1 MHRSRHI
8 FEPSSGTNNNSTP
21 TNSSKDMTSPS
32 KETENKTFVLD
43 PCTEMWA
50 NTLRSDQTPDFFG
63 HARFHRKDGSNLGND
78 KNNNNRPKTAPGTR
92 SISNVQM
99 QQLTDRLMRPTIST
113 AKKLR
118 NRAENN
124 SNSNSENTQS
134 ISHRSASADP
144 KSKAFTKTN
153 SRSKISNQNKINN
166 NNSKKPICRPQ
177 TAMPASKPKKVIEKS
192 KSKPMNFA
200 QQRKAHDENMVE
212 NERVK
217 AQKPVGNRIPT
228 QKPKI
233 KNNADITPVQSTAEN
248 SETSGA
254 KMLLPGESLAASSLS
269 QTFKVS
275 YSEQTINSELE
286 VEENTQEENTPVPE
300 QEFPN
305 KNDEKTISSEQEME
319 QISIKVTEAS
329 IEKIEQTPVLEVN
342 LKDVA
347 NQVHVQK
354 SIEEAVIDEN
364 NDNFELSSNNST
376 T

>member
-1 MHRSRHI
+1 M
-8 FEPSSGTNNNSTP
+8 G
-21 TNSSKDMTSPS
+21 
-32 KETENKTFVLD
+32 
-43 PCTEMWA
+43 
-50 NTLRSDQTPDFFG
+50 
-63 HARFHRKDGSNLGND
+63 
-78 KNNNNRPKTAPGTR
+78 
-92 SISNVQM
+92 QM

-134 ISHRSASADP
+134 ISHRSASTDP

-166 NNSKKPICRPQ
+166 NNSKKPISRPQ

-217 AQKPVGNRIPT
+217 AQKP
-228 QKPKI
+228 KI

-254 KMLLPGESLAASSLS
+254 KMLLP
-269 QTFKVS
+269 
-275 YSEQTINSELE
+275 
-286 VEENTQEENTPVPE
+286 
-300 QEFPN
+300 
-305 KNDEKTISSEQEME
+305 
-319 QISIKVTEAS
+319 
-329 IEKIEQTPVLEVN
+329 
-342 LKDVA
+342 
-347 NQVHVQK
+347 
-354 SIEEAVIDEN
+354 
-364 NDNFELSSNNST
+364 
-376 T
+376 